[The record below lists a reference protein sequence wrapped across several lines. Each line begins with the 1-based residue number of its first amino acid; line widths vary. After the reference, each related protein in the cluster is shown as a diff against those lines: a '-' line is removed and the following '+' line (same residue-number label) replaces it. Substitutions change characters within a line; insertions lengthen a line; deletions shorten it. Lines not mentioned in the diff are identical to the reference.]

1 MKVLRR
7 ILGIFV
13 MVAGLIGLL
22 LSLAGVAGLWFARP
36 VLLTSINSTI
46 ATLNS
51 SVETSQRTME
61 ITNQALGATV
71 DSVDALSVMLNTT
84 AGTLE
89 DTKPVLIQMNIV
101 MGEQLPST
109 LQSTIN
115 SLNASQEAATSLESA
130 IKSLDTFRMVMGAVP
145 GLSAFVPSSQKNY
158 NPEKPLADSLGEVA
172 DSLNEMPDTFIE
184 MAANMDKADN
194 NLDAIQSNL
203 TTMSDSVA
211 SISDSLREYQT
222 MLGQSQSSVDSL
234 KGMLAST
241 QNNLDRYMNGVTVV
255 LYLLLFWMLAV
266 QVVIF
271 SQGWEL
277 FQGTAGR
284 MESGPVETVPTKPVS
299 VD

>member
-7 ILGIFV
+7 ILGLFV

-36 VLLTSINSTI
+36 VLINSINSTI

-51 SVETSQRTME
+51 SVETSQKTME
-61 ITNQALGATV
+61 LTNQALGATV

-130 IKSLDTFRMVMGAVP
+130 IKSLDTFRTMMGAAP
-145 GLSAFVPSSQKNY
+145 LLSAFFPSSQKDY

-211 SISDSLREYQT
+211 LISDSLREYQT

-234 KGMLAST
+234 KGMLASA

-255 LYLLLFWMLAV
+255 LYLLLFWMLAA

-277 FQGTAGR
+277 FQGTVSR
-284 MESGPVETVPTKPVS
+284 MESGPVETVPSKPVS
-299 VD
+299 VE

>member
-36 VLLTSINSTI
+36 VLINSINSTI

-51 SVETSQRTME
+51 SVEGSQRTME
-61 ITNQALGATV
+61 LTNQALGATV

-115 SLNASQEAATSLESA
+115 SLNASQEAAASLESA
-130 IKSLDTFRMVMGAVP
+130 IKSLDTFRMVMGASP
-145 GLSAFVPSSQKNY
+145 LLSAFVPSSQKNY

-211 SISDSLREYQT
+211 LISDSLREYQT
-222 MLGQSQSSVDSL
+222 MIGQSQSSVDSL
-234 KGMLAST
+234 KGMLASA

-277 FQGTAGR
+277 FQGTASR
-284 MESGPVETVPTKPVS
+284 MESVPVETVASKPVS